1 MIGTYRSEDVE
12 VMKITAASRNKSRLQ
27 ELIEF
32 ARLSGF
38 KRLGIASCKG
48 VWDYALK
55 LEAIL
60 RNVGFEVYNINC
72 RESGLDFCHICDEMS
87 GSCCD
92 PLAQAEYLNK
102 MATEMNIEFGLC
114 LGHGLLFKKHSQ
126 APVTTFLVK
135 DFACEHN
142 PALELCE

>member
-1 MIGTYRSEDVE
+1 MTGVYEEEDKE
-12 VMKITAASRNKSRLQ
+12 VMKLTAASRNKSRLQ

-32 ARLSGF
+32 AKLSGF
-38 KRLGIASCKG
+38 KRLGIASCKE
-48 VWDYALK
+48 VLSYAEK
-55 LEAIL
+55 LEKIL
-60 RNVGFEVYNINC
+60 QEAGFEVYSINC
-72 RESGLDFCHICDEMS
+72 RESGLDFCQICDEMS

-102 MATEMNIEFGLC
+102 MVTDMNVEVGLC
-114 LGHGLLFKKHSQ
+114 LGHGLLFKKYSN

-142 PALELCE
+142 PAAELG